1 MYLSEFYEDNAGYV
15 FAVVING
22 FGDVLNVVRMPETIA
37 PDDLKRN
44 CKYGWPDA
52 DKYDPDDF
60 GGKTASEVY
69 DEFKAGVNLIAE
81 LDGTSRP
88 ILFPLE
94 MGIAGHKFFAPVLET
109 PGKEMKL
116 YEV

>member
-52 DKYDPDDF
+52 DEYDPDDF
-60 GGKTASEVY
+60 SGKTPSDIY
-69 DEFKAGVNLIAE
+69 NEFKNDVDLIAE
-81 LDGTSRP
+81 LDGTSKP
-88 ILFPLE
+88 ILFPDK
-94 MGIAGHKFFAPVLET
+94 MGIAGYKLFAPLLGVAA
-109 PGKEMKL
+109 GGGDDA
-116 YEV
+116 V